1 MDTLMIHDV
10 KPEYFD
16 LQLDRFRL
24 AFDDGLYTQ
33 YYYFPLFKNHPE
45 KLIFFLT
52 TAFIKPGKPR
62 KMFAGRPISSLK
74 TKNYMYRAFIEKDY
88 SRFMT
93 VEEIQ
98 TLSRQAAVRIG
109 AHSHFHDV
117 IISRKQ
123 PHKKKPLS
131 RWKLERFA
139 DCPEIVS
146 RNLSIRSKLA
156 FQGFTCRHGKL
167 AARTESEWEDYIKYD
182 TELCLK
188 WFEHNLDLAP
198 DMYCF
203 PFNEYNQ
210 KLISILKTFGFK
222 TFFAARAGQGLD
234 VEARVDI
241 DALMKTI

>member
-1 MDTLMIHDV
+1 METLMIHDV

-24 AFDDGLYTQ
+24 TFDDGLYTQ
-33 YYYFPLFKNHPE
+33 YYYFPLFKNHSTR
-45 KLIFFLT
+45 LNFFLAT
-52 TAFIKPGKPR
+52 GFIKPGKPR
-62 KMFAGRPISSLK
+62 KMYEDRPISSLK
-74 TKNYMYRAFIEKDY
+74 TKNYMYRSFIENDY
-88 SRFMT
+88 SCFMT

-98 TLSRQAAVRIG
+98 TLSRQPAVRIG

-117 IISRKQ
+117 IITRQ
-123 PHKKKPLS
+123 HPHKKKPLS

-156 FQGFTCRHGKL
+156 FQGFTCCNRKL

-182 TELCLK
+182 TQLCLK
-188 WFEHNLDLAP
+188 WFEQNLGLAP

-210 KLISILKTFGFK
+210 KLISILKTFGFT
-222 TFFAARAGQGLD
+222 TFFAARAGQGQD

-241 DALMKTI
+241 DSLVK